1 MTFRTF
7 LELVEIRTKIASVY
21 PFMFGTLYVLYEY
34 QVFNWQNTIIFF
46 LAMLIF
52 DLTTTAIN
60 NYMDYRKA
68 TNNHDYDFR
77 KTSNIIGQKEIPE
90 LTVIIL
96 IFAMFFI
103 ATGLGVWLVFRTDL
117 LVLLIGFVC
126 FCIGILYTFGP
137 VPLSRM
143 PLGEI
148 FSGVTMG
155 FGIFFLAV
163 YVNAFDAGIA
173 NLVWQGEWINIRFN
187 LLEIIQIAVVS
198 LPCIF
203 TIANIMLA
211 NNLCDLDED
220 IRNHRYTLPYYIG
233 RKMGVL
239 LFNVLYYASFLAV
252 VVAVLL
258 GYLHPV
264 MLLALIVILPV
275 YNNLKK
281 FNQEQVKAKTFII
294 GIKNFV
300 MINASLTVL
309 MAISVGIVYF
319 TR

>member
-1 MTFRTF
+1 MSIPSF
-7 LELVEIRTKIASVY
+7 LKLVEIQTKIASVF
-21 PFMFGTLYVLYEY
+21 PFMLGTLFVVY
-34 QVFNWQNTIIFF
+34 QYDLFKPVNTLIFF
-46 LAMLIF
+46 GSMLIF

-68 TNNHDYDFR
+68 TDNHDYDYR
-77 KTSNIIGQKEIPE
+77 TTSNVIGQERISE
-90 LTVIIL
+90 RTVIIT
-96 IFAMFFI
+96 IFLMFFS
-103 ATGLGVWLVFRTDL
+103 ATGLGVWLVVRTDL

-137 VPLSRM
+137 VPLSRV

-163 YVNAFDAGIA
+163 YVNAYDAGIA
-173 NLVWQGEWINIRFN
+173 NLLWQGEMITIQFN
-187 LLEIIQIAVVS
+187 LIEIIRIGVLS

-233 RKMGVL
+233 RKMGIV
-239 LFNVLYYASFLAV
+239 LFNGLYYASF
-252 VVAVLL
+252 VAVIVSVIV
-258 GYLHPV
+258 GFLHPI
-264 MLLALIVILPV
+264 MLLSLLVAYPV
-275 YNNLKK
+275 YRNLVQ
-281 FNQEQVKAKTFII
+281 FNKEQVKSKTFVI
-294 GIKNFV
+294 GIRNFV
-300 MINASLTVL
+300 LINATLTIL
-309 MAISVGIVYF
+309 MAVSVALQQLV
-319 TR
+319 